1 MSSLLE
7 LPITFTDQLL
17 KKLDR
22 ESLFV
27 LRKVCSGLRNYIE
40 RVQPDYNIKT
50 IRIVVHLRKVQVWFS
65 ADIDNSIFYEQGC
78 LVRKG
83 NKETLLANEDFIK
96 ICVDDMKVILS
107 QQTQVLSRFSLY
119 LKFDCPEITGY
130 SEQLQEGLHQILKSR
145 KTPIK
150 VRNLELSALGQEEI
164 LLFLP
169 FFELSGFFELSISLY
184 SSIGRTGNELLD
196 LSEIEKLDQWK
207 LARTVQISNVNSV
220 YIPSFSHFQ
229 KVSVSFSSVSFNDL
243 AVLEEIFIHNPNM
256 QKFLFYYQEFDENQL
271 LEHLGEP
278 QRGRLDHH
286 SLNHWHIRIPRS
298 QQVIHIL
305 TSFCH
310 RRFIFYR
317 ENLTKVPIGF
327 DILN

>member
-1 MSSLLE
+1 MSSLLT
-7 LPITFTDQLL
+7 LPIPFIDQLL
-17 KKLDR
+17 KKLDL

-40 RVQPDYNIKT
+40 QFQPDYNINS
-50 IRIVVHLRKVQVWFS
+50 IRIVVHLRKIQVWYN
-65 ADIDNSIFYEQGC
+65 DDVDNSIFYEQGC
-78 LVRKG
+78 LVRRG
-83 NKETLLANEDFIK
+83 NKKTCLENEDFIK
-96 ICVDDMKVILS
+96 ICVDDTKVILS
-107 QQTQVLSRFSLY
+107 QRTHALRFFSLY

-150 VRNLELSALGQEEI
+150 VRSVELSALGHEEM

-169 FFELSGFFELSISLY
+169 FFELSGISLH
-184 SSIGRTGNELLD
+184 SSIGRTGNEPLD

-207 LARTVQISNVNSV
+207 LARRVHISIVNSDS
-220 YIPSFSHFQ
+220 IPSFSHFQ
-229 KVSVSFSSVSFNDL
+229 NVSVRFPSVSFNDL
-243 AVLEEIFIHNPNM
+243 AVLEQIFIHNPNM
-256 QKFLFYYQEFDENQL
+256 QVFKFYYHQFDKDQL

-278 QRGRLDHH
+278 QRGRPYHH
-286 SLNHWHIRIPRS
+286 LFGHWHIRIPRS

-305 TSFCH
+305 SSFCH
-310 RRFIFYR
+310 RRLTFSR
-317 ENLTKVPIGF
+317 KNLSEVPIGF

>member
-1 MSSLLE
+1 MSSLLN
-7 LPITFTDQLL
+7 LPITFIDQLL
-17 KKLDR
+17 KKLDQ

-40 RVQPDYNIKT
+40 HVQPDYNINA
-50 IRIVVHLRKVQVWFS
+50 IRIVVHLRKIQVWYNG
-65 ADIDNSIFYEQGC
+65 DIDNSIFYEQGC

-83 NKETLLANEDFIK
+83 KQETLLENEDFIK
-96 ICVDDMKVILS
+96 ICVDDMRVILS
-107 QQTQVLSRFSLY
+107 QRTHVLSFFSLY

-150 VRNLELSALGQEEI
+150 VRNMELSALGQEEM

-169 FFELSGFFELSISLY
+169 FFELSGISLY
-184 SSIGRTGNELLD
+184 SSIGRTGDEPLD

-207 LARTVQISNVNSV
+207 LASRVHISNVNSV
-220 YIPSFSHFQ
+220 SIPSFSHFQ
-229 KVSVSFSSVSFNDL
+229 KVSARFPSVSFNDL
-243 AVLEEIFIHNPNM
+243 AVLEEMFIRNPTL
-256 QKFLFYYQEFDENQL
+256 QVFKFYYQEFDKNRL

-278 QRGRLDHH
+278 QRGRPHH
-286 SLNHWHIRIPRS
+286 HLFGHWHIRIPRS

-305 TSFCH
+305 SSFCH
-310 RRFIFYR
+310 RRLTFSR
-317 ENLTKVPIGF
+317 KNLSEVPIGF
-327 DILN
+327 DVLN